1 MKTSIYII
9 LLLLIS
15 TSCNKHLQVISCD
28 KNTSAENGK
37 FGGCVFVAKTNN
49 NTVDVTDS
57 GFVINQDTE
66 LSPFVK
72 KLQTQGILLVGMES
86 VSDNFMIDIAKTLQ
100 QIFPQDTNL
109 NLAKQHEILN
119 TMLQYS
125 TAIPIFYGNDEN
137 QDVSKLE
144 SNCSMCDIIMYHV
157 DGQVMEVIEHLLHH
171 ITDIGLFY
179 EYPEQWA
186 FNTTNSEVYMIMQQ
200 AIEKGIYKVDSYKE
214 LYNEYG
220 CAVYNRVL
228 IQEFAYW
235 LISTYWNLQEPYG
248 PHEEEWTIQNQQQLK
263 EKLPSG
269 YNLVESTVDK
279 VMKAPSKEILEKLNT
294 YKTSN

>member
-1 MKTSIYII
+1 MKIALYII
-9 LLLLIS
+9 LLLVS
-15 TSCNKHLQVISCD
+15 TSCDKDKQVEKCD

-37 FGGCVFVAKTNN
+37 FGACVFDTKTNN
-49 NTVDVTDS
+49 NTVDFTDTS
-57 GFVINQDTE
+57 FVINQDTE
-66 LSPFVK
+66 FSPFVK
-72 KLQTQGILLVGMES
+72 KIQSNGVLLVGMEK
-86 VSDNFMIDIAKTLQ
+86 VSDDFIQNVAKTLQ
-100 QIFPQDTNL
+100 QIFPQDSNL
-109 NLAKQHEILN
+109 NLTKQHAVLN

-125 TAIPIFYGNDEN
+125 TAIPIFYGDDED

-144 SNCSMCDIIMYHV
+144 TNCSMCDIIMYNV

-171 ITDIGLFY
+171 ITDVGLFY

-186 FNTTNSEVYMIMQQ
+186 FNTTSSEVYIVMQQ
-200 AIEKGIYKVDSYKE
+200 AIEKDLYKVGNYKE
-214 LYNEYG
+214 LYDEYG

-228 IQEFAYW
+228 VQEFSYW

-248 PHEEEWTIQNQQQLK
+248 PNEDEWTIRNKQQLK
-263 EKLPSG
+263 EQLPAG